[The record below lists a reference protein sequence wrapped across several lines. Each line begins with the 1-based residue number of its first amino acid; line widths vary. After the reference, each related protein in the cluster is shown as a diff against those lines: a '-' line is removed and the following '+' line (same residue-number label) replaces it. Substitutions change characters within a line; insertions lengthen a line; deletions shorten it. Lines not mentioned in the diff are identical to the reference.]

1 MHETLHVPLFES
13 LTKKTPS
20 LLFML
25 REEEFFFVTTISSVL
40 MNNIQASWRHFP
52 KLYFRRSI

>member
-13 LTKKTPS
+13 DEKTPS

-25 REEEFFFVTTISSVL
+25 REEEVFFVTTISNVP
-40 MNNIQASWRHFP
+40 MNNIQASW
-52 KLYFRRSI
+52 KM